1 MKKINEGNTV
11 GFVTEEIEDRVYYT
25 IYANHKLY
33 RHVEESRIIHNYGVL
48 YE

>member
-1 MKKINEGNTV
+1 MTLYGEVEKVEVIKDHV
-11 GFVTEEIEDRVYYT
+11 CYT